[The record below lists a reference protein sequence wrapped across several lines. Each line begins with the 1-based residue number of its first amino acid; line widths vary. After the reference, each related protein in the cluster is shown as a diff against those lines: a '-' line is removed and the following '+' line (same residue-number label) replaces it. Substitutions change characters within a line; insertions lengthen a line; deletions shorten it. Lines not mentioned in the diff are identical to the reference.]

1 MNLYD
6 LGTNYQNVYDME
18 DIDEETWTDTLNAI
32 NEAIEDKADNIAR
45 LIRSLEADAE
55 AYKNEAE
62 RLTAKKRVAENKI
75 KSLKVYLQDNMER
88 LDKRKFKTELFN
100 FNIQNNPASA
110 EITSEDNIP
119 EAYYTLEKKFD
130 KRRMAQDLKAGNQ
143 IAGAKLKQTQ
153 SLRIK

>member
-6 LGTNYQNVYDME
+6 LGTNYQRVYEMG
-18 DIDEETWTDTLNAI
+18 DIDEEAWTDTLNAI

-119 EAYYTLEKKFD
+119 EDYYTLEKKFD